1 MSAKNSD
8 VILNSHPTHRETS
21 FIRTRGGENVVSL
34 FPRNQ
39 LSSMNTLDTH
49 SVIAQQAVPANIFQS
64 GGGYVEFVLPRLS
77 KKLDNLTL
85 EIKVTNSHATDS
97 KSILAAFQMLDRIEY
112 FAGTS
117 FLMSMDYLAM
127 RLKDVMTKNTEHYTS
142 ASRYTNERI
151 VADSGFTSIRD
162 SSISALETR
171 VFFLPVTE
179 CFHSLI
185 PAFLHEDL
193 RMRVH
198 FAKETD
204 FSGADSS
211 IVLTGARLL
220 LEACV
225 LQPQE
230 LSEIRAVYQSD
241 KLTVRYFE
249 PRVQRVPMSLSS
261 QSTYQVSL
269 SNFYGSFCSLWVLS
283 QLQGATLLNGLTSY
297 AEFEQLWLTSASNE
311 VMLGG
316 LNHSAEWLQY
326 SAARFYNSSFLN
338 SGNVYPFNAS
348 MNPALDIHTGTHHG
362 SFELHA
368 KGETLNFTTRVLTGS
383 GERQIVLIGWH
394 ASCLRVQNGTVV
406 VLR

>member
-8 VILNSHPTHRETS
+8 VILNSRPTHCETS
-21 FIRTRGGENVVSL
+21 FIRTSGGEDVVSL

-49 SVIAQQAVPANIFQS
+49 SVIAQQAVPTNIFQS

-85 EIKVTNSHATDS
+85 EIKVTNTHATES
-97 KSILAAFQMLDRIEY
+97 KSILAACQMLDRIEY

-127 RLKDVMTKNTEHYTS
+127 RLKDIMTKNIEKYS
-142 ASRYTNERI
+142 AASRYTNERI
-151 VADSGFTSIRD
+151 DIDGFASVTDST
-162 SSISALETR
+162 ISALETR
-171 VFFLPVTE
+171 TFFLPVTE

-193 RMRVH
+193 RLRVH

-211 IVLTGARLL
+211 IVLGGARIL
-220 LEACV
+220 LEASV
-225 LQPQE
+225 MQPQE
-230 LSEIRAVYQSD
+230 LSEIEAVYQSD

-249 PRVQRVPMSLSS
+249 PRVQRVPMSLAS
-261 QSTYQVSL
+261 QSSYQVSL
-269 SNFYGSFCSLWVLS
+269 SNFYGSFCSLWIMS
-283 QLQGATLLNGLTSY
+283 QPQGATLLTGLTGYS
-297 AEFEQLWLTSASNE
+297 EFDQLWLSSASNE
-311 VMLGG
+311 VMFGG
-316 LNHSAEWLQY
+316 LNHSSEWLQY
-326 SAARFYNSSFLN
+326 SAARFYNSAFLN

-348 MNPALDIHTGTHHG
+348 SNPALDIHTDTHHG

-368 KGETLNFTTRVLTGS
+368 KGEMLNFTTRILPGTKA
-383 GERQIVLIGWH
+383 RQIVLIGWH
-394 ASCLRVQNGTVV
+394 ASCLRVQNRAVV